1 MCSSAAIRATIQ
13 TRAGF
18 PVREIGTVVT
28 RGVSHASAVPVS
40 LWLRL
45 TLRCGTAA
53 EWCALQ
59 PAIGRQ
65 RVSTAVPLRPIVGFT
80 RICPIRVPLLA
91 AVTIPDI
98 VPGGIEHRRHGAAA
112 HRLVGRGVDSRAHFR
127 YPGTAARRII

>member
-13 TRAGF
+13 ARAGI

-28 RGVSHASAVPVS
+28 RGVSRASAAPVFMWS
-40 LWLRL
+40 RL

-53 EWCALQ
+53 EGVAQQ

-65 RVSTAVPLRPIVGFT
+65 RVATGVPLRPIVGFT
-80 RICPIRVPLLA
+80 RIGPIRVPLLD

-98 VPGGIEHRRHGAAA
+98 VPGGI
-112 HRLVGRGVDSRAHFR
+112 
-127 YPGTAARRII
+127 